1 MTGKDRSGS
10 STHAK
15 RTGRSWF
22 GPLWLQVLVA
32 ICLGALVGTLY
43 PHGAASLKP
52 LGDGF
57 IRLISMSLAPII
69 FLSVVLGIAHMGDLK
84 EVGRVGI
91 KALLYFEVVSTIA
104 LLLGLVAVNVLHPGS
119 GMNVNASA
127 LNAEPIAGYS
137 ASAQNHPGA
146 VDFILNI
153 IPSSIVGAF
162 TGGNMLQVILVGV
175 LFGLAF
181 SQFRETA
188 RPLVELLDLLL
199 RGMFCI
205 VGFIMKLAPIGAFG
219 AMAYSVG
226 QYGLGSLKQLAQFT
240 AEVWIVAAVFV
251 VLVLGLIARVA
262 RFSLYRLLGYLRE
275 ELLVT
280 FGTSSSEAVL
290 APLMRKLEQLG
301 CDKAIVGMVMPAG
314 YTFNADGTAI
324 YLSMGAIFIAQAT
337 GTQLSLRDQVVV
349 MLVLMLTS
357 KGSAG
362 VAGAGFVT
370 LAATL
375 VTMPQIPVAGLVL
388 LLGVERLINAARALV
403 NVIGNCVATIVVSK
417 WEKAFNADLAAQI
430 LGGSTTA
437 AVANDLGDSGSGK
450 NSH

>member
-1 MTGKDRSGS
+1 MTGVDRSHPTTAAKKKRGS
-10 STHAK
+10 
-15 RTGRSWF
+15 WL

-32 ICLGALVGTLY
+32 IALGALVGTLY
-43 PHGAASLKP
+43 PHGAASLKS

-57 IRLISMSLAPII
+57 IRLISMTLAPII

-84 EVGRVGI
+84 EVGRVGF
-91 KALLYFEVVSTIA
+91 KALVYFEVVSTIA

-119 GMNVNASA
+119 GMNVNASG
-127 LNAEPIAGYS
+127 LNAQPIAGYS
-137 ASAQNHPGA
+137 AAAQNHPGA
-146 VDFILNI
+146 VDFLLNM
-153 IPSSIVGAF
+153 IPTSIVGAF

-181 SQFRETA
+181 SQFREAA
-188 RPLVELLDLLL
+188 RPLAELLDLLL
-199 RGMFCI
+199 RGMFGI

-226 QYGLGSLKQLAQFT
+226 QYGLGSLNQLAQFT
-240 AEVWIVAAVFV
+240 AEVWVVAAVFV
-251 VLVLGLIARVA
+251 VVVLGLIARTA
-262 RFSLYRLLGYLRE
+262 GFSLYRLLGYLRE

-280 FGTSSSEAVL
+280 LGTSSSEAVL

-337 GTQLSLRDQVVV
+337 GTHLSLRDQIVV

-375 VTMPQIPVAGLVL
+375 ATMPQIPVAGLVL

-403 NVIGNCVATIVVSK
+403 NVIGNSVATIVVSK
-417 WEKAFNADLAAQI
+417 WEKGFDAALAAQV
-430 LGGSTTA
+430 LGGSM
-437 AVANDLGDSGSGK
+437 VDSANDLGESGSG
-450 NSH
+450 NNLR